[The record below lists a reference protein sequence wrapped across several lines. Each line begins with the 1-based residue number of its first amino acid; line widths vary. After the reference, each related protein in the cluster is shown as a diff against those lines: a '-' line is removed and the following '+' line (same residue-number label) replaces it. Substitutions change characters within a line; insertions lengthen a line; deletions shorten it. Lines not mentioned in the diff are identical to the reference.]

1 MTEDGRP
8 RTDDRER
15 MSRSPVIDGHR
26 SSLPVPGLRSPV
38 FGPRSSVPGP
48 RSSVPGLRSSVPGL
62 RSPVFSPRSPVPG
75 PRSPV
80 FSPRSPVFSQSPVL
94 ALPAKASG
102 LSLQERPPNNSPSL
116 LRTTFLESTTD
127 ERGDAWSLSRGA
139 GAQEPL
145 ASGDAPGSRVE
156 NNSIHQPRGSV

>member
-26 SSLPVPGLRSPV
+26 SSLPVFGPRSPV

-48 RSSVPGLRSSVPGL
+48 RSSVPGLQSPVPGL
-62 RSPVFSPRSPVPG
+62 QSPVPG
-75 PRSPV
+75 PRSPLPG
-80 FSPRSPVFSQSPVL
+80 PRSPVFSQSPVL

-102 LSLQERPPNNSPSL
+102 LSLQERPPNKSPSL

>member
-48 RSSVPGLRSSVPGL
+48 RSSVPGLRS
-62 RSPVFSPRSPVPG
+62 PVPG

-102 LSLQERPPNNSPSL
+102 LSLQERPPNKSPSL